1 MRKALIV
8 IDMQNDFVMGNL
20 GTPEARDIIPKIK
33 AKIKEEYN
41 KSTDEIIFTQDSHYL
56 QNWNNPI
63 EERIEMNKIPLHCIK
78 NTPGWC
84 IVDELFPFANNVIVK
99 DNFGYLNWETFFI
112 DPNLS
117 YKRFP
122 PTSIEIV
129 GVCTDICVISNALAL
144 RAIFPKAK
152 IIVDASCCAGST
164 PEKHKAAL
172 EVMKSC
178 CIEVI
183 NE

>member
-1 MRKALIV
+1 MRALIV
-8 IDMQNDFVMGNL
+8 IDMQNDFVTGNL
-20 GTPEARDIIPKIK
+20 GTPEARAIVSKIET
-33 AKIKEEYN
+33 KIKEEYN
-41 KSTDEIIFTQDSHYL
+41 LSSDRIVFTQDSHYL
-56 QNWNNPI
+56 QDWDNNNPA
-63 EERIEMNKIPLHCIK
+63 EKIEMSEVPLHCIK
-78 NTPGWC
+78 GTPGWC
-84 IVDELFPFANNVIVK
+84 IVDTLFPFVDVVIEK
-99 DNFGYLNWETFFI
+99 ESFGYLDWK
-112 DPNLS
+112 DHLLS
-117 YKRFP
+117 YQGFS

-144 RAIFPKAK
+144 RAIFPATP
-152 IIVDASCCAGST
+152 IIVDASCCAGTT

>member
-1 MRKALIV
+1 MRTLIV
-8 IDMQNDFVMGNL
+8 IDMQNDFITGNF
-20 GTPEARDIIPKIK
+20 GTPEARTIVSKIETKIK
-33 AKIKEEYN
+33 KEYN
-41 KSTDEIIFTQDSHYL
+41 LVTDKIVFTQDSHYL
-56 QNWNNPI
+56 QDWNDDNPA
-63 EERIEMNKIPLHCIK
+63 EKIEMSKVPRHCIK
-78 NTPGWC
+78 DTPGWC
-84 IVDELFPFANNVIVK
+84 IVDALFPFTDNVIIK
-99 DNFGYLNWETFFI
+99 NNFGYLYWE
-112 DPNLS
+112 NLLLS
-117 YKRFP
+117 REGFS

-144 RAIFPKAK
+144 RAIFPKTP
-152 IIVDASCCAGST
+152 IIVDASCCAGTT

>member
-1 MRKALIV
+1 MRALIV
-8 IDMQNDFVMGNL
+8 IDMQNDFVTGNL
-20 GTPEARDIIPKIK
+20 GTPEARAIVSKIK
-33 AKIKEEYN
+33 TKIKEEYN
-41 KSTDEIIFTQDSHYL
+41 LSSDRIVFTQDSHYL
-56 QNWNNPI
+56 QDWDNNNPA
-63 EERIEMNKIPLHCIK
+63 EKIEMSEVPLHCIK
-78 NTPGWC
+78 DTPGWC
-84 IVDELFPFANNVIVK
+84 IVDTLFPFADNVIIK
-99 DNFGYLNWETFFI
+99 NNFGYLYWE
-112 DPNLS
+112 NLPLS
-117 YKRFP
+117 HERFS

-144 RAIFPKAK
+144 RAIFPKTP
-152 IIVDASCCAGST
+152 IIVDASCCAGTT

>member
-1 MRKALIV
+1 MRALIV
-8 IDMQNDFVMGNL
+8 IDMQNDFITGSL
-20 GTPEARDIIPKIK
+20 GTPEARAIVSKIETKIK
-33 AKIKEEYN
+33 KEYSL
-41 KSTDEIIFTQDSHYL
+41 STDRIVFTQDSHFLRDWDYD
-56 QNWNNPI
+56 NPA
-63 EERIEMNKIPLHCIK
+63 EKIEMSKVPPHCIK

-84 IVDELFPFANNVIVK
+84 IVDTLFPFVDNVIIK
-99 DNFGYLNWETFFI
+99 DNFGYLYWG
-112 DPNLS
+112 DRLLS
-117 YKRFP
+117 YKVAP
-122 PTSIEIV
+122 PTYIEIF

-144 RAIFPKAK
+144 RAIFPKTP
-152 IIVDASCCAGST
+152 IIVDASCCAGTT